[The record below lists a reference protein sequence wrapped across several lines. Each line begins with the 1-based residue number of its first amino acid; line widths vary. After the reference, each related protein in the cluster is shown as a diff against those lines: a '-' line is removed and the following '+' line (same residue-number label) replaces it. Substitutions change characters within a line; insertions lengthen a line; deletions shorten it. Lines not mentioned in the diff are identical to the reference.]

1 MMKGVRRGVPSRT
14 LFATQCDWRN
24 INAASTGLDAA
35 YIITRGDHPRL
46 DHQIRRLAKEMDTVV
61 ALCSETPK
69 VESQNSAIS
78 VSFLQLDGR
87 WLENT
92 PKFAHAPSC
101 REALIRNF
109 SIPYKRNFAISHA
122 RLNKFRYIL
131 LIDDDIIFRE
141 GIGRR
146 ARATLINGAA
156 AYGTYSLYHP
166 DKSITD
172 LWLHKESGLA
182 PVVAISGNCI
192 ALDVGRPLS
201 FFPEVYNEDWLFFQ
215 ALIELQGGK
224 IVGGENVVQL
234 PPRPKSLEQA
244 KFQQFGE
251 VLAGCLITPASE
263 NGPSLFD
270 LASKPHAEQILHER
284 EFSLRSLETKWDGL
298 DDVLDEIKSISA
310 EQIVDFSSE
319 FIEKN
324 ASAW

>member
-1 MMKGVRRGVPSRT
+1 MKGVRRGVPSCS
-14 LFATQCDWRN
+14 LFATRCDWRK
-24 INAASTGLDAA
+24 INSASKGLDAA

-46 DHQIRRLAKEMDTVV
+46 DHQSTRLAKEVDAVF
-61 ALCSETPK
+61 ALCSEMPK
-69 VESQNSAIS
+69 FTSQNSSTSA
-78 VSFLQLDGR
+78 SFLQLDR
-87 WLENT
+87 SWLENT
-92 PKFAHAPSC
+92 PSFAHAPSC
-101 REALIRNF
+101 REVLMRKF
-109 SIPYKRNFAISHA
+109 SIPYKRNFAIAHA

-131 LIDDDIIFRE
+131 LIDDDIIFRD

-146 ARATLINGAA
+146 AKAILINGAA

-172 LWLHKESGLA
+172 LWLHKERGLA

-192 ALDVGRPLS
+192 ALDVDRPLS

-251 VLAGCLITPASE
+251 VLAGCLITPASD

-270 LASKPHAEQILHER
+270 LTSKSHVERILHER
-284 EFSLRSLETKWDGL
+284 QCSLRSLEIMWDGL
-298 DDVLDEIKSISA
+298 DGVLHEILSISP
-310 EQIVDFSSE
+310 EQIIDFSSE

-324 ASAW
+324 ANAW